1 MNEQQINEQESKKL
15 DVTVLIK
22 DFIHSFKRLWIAVI
36 LIIAAS
42 TALFY
47 FRTTR
52 SYSPR
57 YVSNAT
63 VAISLVNGG
72 AYASRSTAEQMSA
85 IFPYIVSSG
94 ALTDVVAQDL
104 GTTGIPGTVSASDIK
119 GTNLLTI
126 SVSAWTP
133 ENSYRVL
140 KSVLKTMP
148 DIAQS
153 IIGQI
158 EIEVVDESGIPKDT
172 GKTAVVRGS
181 LRNGLLIGVALAFLL
196 VTIRALLYR
205 TIRSESELRS
215 VLNVPYL
222 GTLPNCK
229 KKHRNKNTRTE
240 INILTDHNRGDYV
253 EAMRLI
259 RTRLDRKLDGKK
271 ILMVTSSVAG
281 EGKSTVS
288 ANLAISM
295 ALKGKRV
302 ILVDCDLRNPSIGRI
317 FNVIESCP
325 GLAAVL
331 NGTANVEDALVD
343 VMNNAEP
350 TGLRLMPGSDKASNS
365 VEILSSDAM
374 SDLLEKLKDIADLV
388 ILDTPPSA
396 VLVDAVMLVR
406 HVDAIAYV
414 IMSDYAR
421 RRYIIDGIEELT
433 GSGAPLAGCILNG
446 GQTNTSK
453 GYYGYYG
460 RYGHYGHYSGY
471 GYRGYGYG
479 YGYGYGS
486 DRKSRSKKDKNE

>member
-1 MNEQQINEQESKKL
+1 M
-15 DVTVLIK
+15 
-22 DFIHSFKRLWIAVI
+22 
-36 LIIAAS
+36 
-42 TALFY
+42 
-47 FRTTR
+47 
-52 SYSPR
+52 
-57 YVSNAT
+57 
-63 VAISLVNGG
+63 
-72 AYASRSTAEQMSA
+72 
-85 IFPYIVSSG
+85 
-94 ALTDVVAQDL
+94 
-104 GTTGIPGTVSASDIK
+104 
-119 GTNLLTI
+119 
-126 SVSAWTP
+126 
-133 ENSYRVL
+133 
-140 KSVLKTMP
+140 
-148 DIAQS
+148 
-153 IIGQI
+153 
-158 EIEVVDESGIPKDT
+158 
-172 GKTAVVRGS
+172 
-181 LRNGLLIGVALAFLL
+181 
-196 VTIRALLYR
+196 
-205 TIRSESELRS
+205 
-215 VLNVPYL
+215 
-222 GTLPNCK
+222 
-229 KKHRNKNTRTE
+229 
-240 INILTDHNRGDYV
+240 
-253 EAMRLI
+253 
-259 RTRLDRKLDGKK
+259 
-271 ILMVTSSVAG
+271 
-281 EGKSTVS
+281 
-288 ANLAISM
+288 
-295 ALKGKRV
+295 
-302 ILVDCDLRNPSIGRI
+302 DCDLRNPSIGRI